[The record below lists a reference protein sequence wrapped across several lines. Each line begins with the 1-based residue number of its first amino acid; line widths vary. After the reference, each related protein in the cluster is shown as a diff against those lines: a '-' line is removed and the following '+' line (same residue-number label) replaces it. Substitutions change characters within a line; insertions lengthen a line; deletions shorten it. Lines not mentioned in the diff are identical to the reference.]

1 MNFYKRFIGDITAK
15 TGGLSLARMGAYD
28 RLLDHFYSTEQP
40 IPPDEVYSI
49 CRAMCKADR
58 SDVDAVL
65 ERFWDKTPQGYVQAK
80 AEQMIAKARPLIEAA
95 RENGKKGGRPRKPK
109 TQEKPSGLS
118 VDEQGSA
125 EKADKTASKYENF
138 GPEVGL
144 QNDVEEK
151 IGVGTDSNKNNNLDQ
166 QQKPTGFFEETQ
178 QEPRSKASQSQSQ
191 ISPSLRSGD
200 EQRATRLPKPF
211 ELPDEYRDFCRTE
224 RPDLDPDRVAAKFAD
239 FWHGKPGAGGKKLD
253 WLATWRNWVREE
265 RAPARNGST
274 PHKHAPAAAGIF
286 GTGRQQEV
294 IDV

>member
-40 IPPDEVYSI
+40 IPTDEVYSI

-58 SDVDAVL
+58 NDVDAVL
-65 ERFWDKTPQGYVQAK
+65 ERFWDKTPEGYVQAK
-80 AEQMIAKARPLIEAA
+80 AEEMIAKARPLIEAA

-109 TQEKPSGLS
+109 TQEKPSGL
-118 VDEQGSA
+118 Q
-125 EKADKTASKYENF
+125 
-138 GPEVGL
+138 
-144 QNDVEEK
+144 
-151 IGVGTDSNKNNNLDQ
+151 NNNPD
-166 QQKPTGFFEETQ
+166 GTQ
-178 QEPRSKASQSQSQ
+178 QEPRSKASQSQ

-200 EQRATRLPKPF
+200 EQRATRLPQPF

-265 RAPARNGST
+265 RAMPRNGST
-274 PHKHAPAAAGIF
+274 PHKHASAAAGIF